1 MYNIYTATEIK
12 KSLKAADAK
21 RNAEREVDKFSIKV
35 AQMVD
40 RMFDHSM
47 RLHFIDFNSAIPD
60 FFNSE
65 GVTKLLQ
72 GTGFAIRECEYGD
85 SEKIYYLVITDA
97 ANDKGIFGHSP
108 REIYERYKEKM
119 QDISEEEY
127 TEAREWLLHELELVT
142 SGMYTPRETMIV
154 PEKFIKVAKKDL
166 FREDVE
172 SYGYTYL
179 RRGKEITIYVSMD

>member
-1 MYNIYTATEIK
+1 MNNIYTAAEIR
-12 KSLKAADAK
+12 KSLKAADAQ
-21 RNAEREVDKFSIKV
+21 RNAEREVEKFSVKV

-40 RMFDHSM
+40 RMYDYSM
-47 RLHFIDFNSAIPD
+47 RLHFIDFDSAIPD

-65 GVTKLLQ
+65 WVTKMLQ
-72 GTGFAIRECEYGD
+72 GTGFAIREREYED

-97 ANDKGIFGHSP
+97 TNTQGIFGHSP
-108 REIYERYKEKM
+108 KEIYERYKEKM
-119 QDISEEEY
+119 QGVSDEEY

-154 PEKFIKVAKKDL
+154 PKEHMKVAEKGL

-179 RRGKEITIYVSMD
+179 RRGNEITIYVSMD